1 MENTLTFKNYL
12 SVYDQINEDLLSKF
26 DDFFTTLENQYSYN
40 TRSRKNN
47 NKLAKQC
54 ITQQPTV

>member
-40 TRSRKNN
+40 TRSREN
-47 NKLAKQC
+47 NKLAKYC